1 MTKLPD
7 DQLPKPQ
14 DPATVPVMGRRKY
27 HPDYVWI
34 VRALEAVDE
43 TQAALAKHLGWDE
56 PTMSRQLKGK
66 RELKAK
72 ELKLIHSFFS
82 ARGHMVRT
90 EADDPHPKLTMVRD
104 PTPPGDDDPVE
115 TEGKRMLKETIKDV
129 ARLEDR
135 MKAVENRLL
144 ALEQQSGG
152 AKKDRPQ

>member
-1 MTKLPD
+1 MSDLPD

-72 ELKLIHSFFS
+72 ELTLIHSFFS
-82 ARGHMVRT
+82 ARGLIVRT
-90 EADDPHPKLTMVRD
+90 GEDNHNPQLTILRD
-104 PTPPGDDDPVE
+104 RTPPGDGARVE
-115 TEGKRMLKETIKDV
+115 AEGKRMLTETIKDV

-135 MKAVENRLL
+135 LKAVENRLL